1 MKETMLQGNQI
12 EIKKVS
18 SKKDMDAF
26 IGFYCDLYKDNKY
39 AVPFIRFDE
48 ENTLSK
54 ERNSSFEFC
63 EAEYYLALR
72 GGKVVGRV
80 AAIIVPTRSG
90 RRSRFAS
97 DGSTSLTT
105 LMCRVLCWRRW
116 SSMAVNME

>member
-18 SKKDMDAF
+18 CKKDLDAF
-26 IGFYCDLYKDNKY
+26 IGFYCDLYKDNEY

-80 AAIIVPTRSG
+80 AAIINHRANEEWQKKQVRMV
-90 RRSRFAS
+90 R
-97 DGSTSLTT
+97 LH
-105 LMCRVLCWRRW
+105 
-116 SSMAVNME
+116 

>member
-18 SKKDMDAF
+18 SKKDLDAF
-26 IGFYCDLYKDNKY
+26 IGFYCDLYKDNEY

-80 AAIIVPTRSG
+80 AAIINHRANEEWQKKQVRFGWFEIG
-90 RRSRFAS
+90 RAS
-97 DGSTSLTT
+97 
-105 LMCRVLCWRRW
+105 CRERV
-116 SSMAVNME
+116 